1 MNINRNLVKVMCL
14 AVGAATGSMASAQ
27 EGQRVALEEV
37 IVTAQKRAENL
48 QEVPLSISAIGAQ
61 ELDNRGIESLGDL
74 NAVAPNVM
82 IRQNPG
88 ARLISTLSIRGSGQG
103 QPAIWIDAPVGLY
116 LNGIY
121 LGKTQGSIF
130 DVVDIERV
138 EVLRGPQGT
147 LFGRNTEG
155 GAVNFVTR
163 RPSGE
168 MSGSARIEL
177 GNYDRQVA
185 RLQMDLPKMGDTSVA
200 FALRREQ
207 ADGWATNLT
216 GPDLGSNDNQAFRT
230 SVMWEPSDRLT
241 AVYDFDYTH
250 TDQTP
255 TVTSLFAVSGWGGT
269 FPSIFNVNRPDTD
282 ITPDAFKGAVT
293 AGFINP
299 VIADVFVPLGSD
311 IEAAVLPYV
320 TTSRPKT
327 VSTNVAPGQREVYE
341 YSRGRSH
348 ALTLEYELSDQD
360 QLKYIAAQRTMN
372 FEDSQDI
379 DGTPLVSIMSG
390 AIFPNG
396 ADFSNVEPLLGG
408 ATVEQVFGFRTL
420 PAGSPAGAPFPYGMS
435 ASYNRKTEYEQ
446 MSHELQWIATR
457 DRANWVMGLYYFED
471 EGETN
476 GSQSFTLF
484 SQPPQQSNYA
494 ADTEAWAVFGQM
506 DFQMTDSLTATFGVR
521 YTEEKRS
528 GWTHRFLTDGFGGAA
543 LPGGDM
549 AAGQL
554 PFTSYSETF
563 DDTSPMFALSYQYS
577 DDINFYARIANG
589 FKSGGFS
596 SELANPAVDT
606 PFQPQTSLSKEIGM
620 KSEWMDGR
628 ARLNVALFHNAVE
641 DLHITQLL
649 PGTTQS
655 LVTNAGESTYQGAEI
670 EFQVQLSENWRFS
683 GNYGYLD
690 ASFDKY
696 LDNSFLPGRPIID
709 TASNRLPGYAPET
722 TYSLQLEGTL
732 AQFSNGTL
740 SLLVD
745 YSYTDDM
752 YLYAVNKTLAS
763 PNAGGS
769 YIASVNGIPSITN
782 LNARLALSDVTVG
795 NGTMDFS
802 FFVRNATDE
811 DKMIQG
817 IDFSMF
823 RTANWQEPR
832 TYVFSATYNW

>member
-27 EGQRVALEEV
+27 EGQRVTLEEV

-168 MSGSARIEL
+168 MSGSARVEL

-200 FALRREQ
+200 FALRREK

-255 TVTSLFAVSGWGGT
+255 TVTSLFAVSGWAGT
-269 FPSIFNVNRPDTD
+269 FPSIFNQ
-282 ITPDAFKGAVT
+282 AFPQELAPGVVANL
-293 AGFINP
+293 A
-299 VIADVFVPLGSD
+299 VPLGTD
-311 IEAAVLPYV
+311 IQNAVLPYV

-348 ALTLEYELSDQD
+348 ALTLEYDLTEQD
-360 QLKYIAAQRTMN
+360 QLKYIAAQRSMN

-379 DGTPLVSIMSG
+379 DGTPLVSITSG
-390 AIFPNG
+390 AVFPDG
-396 ADFSNVEPLLGG
+396 VPA
-408 ATVEQVFGFRTL
+408 FGI

-435 ASYNRKTEYEQ
+435 ASYNRITDYEQ

-476 GSQSFTLF
+476 GSQLFTLF

-506 DFQMTDSLTATFGVR
+506 DFQMTDSVTATFGVR

-543 LPGGDM
+543 LPGGDL

-596 SELANPAVDT
+596 SELANPAVNT
-606 PFQPQTSLSKEIGM
+606 PFQPQTSVSKEIGM

-628 ARLNVALFHNAVE
+628 ARLNVALFHNSIE

-670 EFQVQLSENWRFS
+670 EFQVQLSDNWRFS

-690 ASFDKY
+690 ATFDKY

-722 TYSLQLEGTL
+722 TYSLQLEGVL
-732 AQFSNGTL
+732 AQLSNGTV
-740 SLLVD
+740 SLLLD

-782 LNARLALSDVTVG
+782 LNARLSLSDVTVG
-795 NGTMDFS
+795 NGTMDFA

>member
-1 MNINRNLVKVMCL
+1 MCL
-14 AVGAATGSMASAQ
+14 AVGAASGSLASAQ
-27 EGQRVALEEV
+27 EGQRVSLEEV
-37 IVTAQKRAENL
+37 IVTAQKREENL

-61 ELDNRGIESLGDL
+61 ELDNRGIESLADL

-82 IRQNPG
+82 VRQNPG
-88 ARLISTLSIRGSGQG
+88 ARLISTLAIRGSGQG

-121 LGKTQGSIF
+121 LGKTQGSVF

-168 MSGSARIEL
+168 ASGSARLEL
-177 GNYDRQVA
+177 GNYDRKVA
-185 RLQMDLPKMGDTSVA
+185 RLQMDLPRMGDTSIA
-200 FALRREQ
+200 FGVRKER

-216 GPDLGSNDNQAFRT
+216 GPDMGSNDNEAFRT

-241 AVYDFDYTH
+241 ALYDFDYTY

-255 TVTSLFAVSGWGGT
+255 VPSSLVALSGWQGNFPLFFNSTRDIGFGPDLAATIPLGDAIQAALQPYVVSG
-269 FPSIFNVNRPDTD
+269 
-282 ITPDAFKGAVT
+282 
-293 AGFINP
+293 
-299 VIADVFVPLGSD
+299 
-311 IEAAVLPYV
+311 
-320 TTSRPKT
+320 RPKT
-327 VSTNVAPGQREVYE
+327 VSTNTAPGQPGLYE
-341 YSRGRSH
+341 RSRGRSH
-348 ALTLEYELSDQD
+348 ALTLEYDLTDQD
-360 QLKYIAAQRTMN
+360 QLKYIGSSRTMY

-379 DGTPLVSIMSG
+379 DGTPLASI
-390 AIFPNG
+390 
-396 ADFSNVEPLLGG
+396 
-408 ATVEQVFGFRTL
+408 TVDAFL
-420 PAGSPAGAPFPYGMS
+420 PAAFGGGVAFSFPYGM
-435 ASYNRKTEYEQ
+435 AANYNRKTDYEQ

-457 DRANWVMGLYYFED
+457 DRVNWVAGLYYFED

-476 GSQSFTLF
+476 GSQLFTLF

-506 DFQMTDSLTATFGVR
+506 DYSISDKLTATFGAR

-528 GWTHRFLTDGFGGAA
+528 GWTHRYQTDSFGGNFVTDAQFSA
-543 LPGGDM
+543 TGARTGFLPY
-549 AAGQL
+549 
-554 PFTSYSETF
+554 TSYNETF
-563 DDTSPMFALSYQYS
+563 DDTSPMVALSYQYS
-577 DDINFYARIANG
+577 DDINFYARAAKG

-596 SELANPAVDT
+596 SEMADPSVNT

-628 ARLNVALFHNAVE
+628 ARLNVALYHNAVE
-641 DLHITQLL
+641 GLHVTQLL

-655 LVTNAGESTYQGAEI
+655 LVTNAGESTYQGYEI
-670 EFQVQLSENWRFS
+670 EFAVQLSDNWKVA

-690 ASFDKY
+690 ASYDKY
-696 LDNSFLPGRPIID
+696 LDNPLTVLGPYIIKDSTRLID

-722 TYSLQLEGTL
+722 TYSLQLDGTL
-732 AQFSNGTL
+732 ARL
-740 SLLVD
+740 SVGDLRLILD
-745 YSYTDDM
+745 YSYTDSM
-752 YLYAVNKTLAS
+752 YLYSVNKSLTA

-769 YIASVNGIPSITN
+769 YVASINGIPATEN
-782 LNARLALSDVTVG
+782 LNVRLALSDVNVG
-795 NGTMDFS
+795 DGTMDFA

-811 DKMIQG
+811 DKQLQG

-823 RTANWQEPR
+823 RNAAWQEPR
-832 TYVFSATYNW
+832 TYVFSATYSW

>member
-1 MNINRNLVKVMCL
+1 MNFNRNLVKVMCL
-14 AVGAATGSMASAQ
+14 AVGAASSALAGAQ
-27 EGQRVALEEV
+27 ESQRIALEEV

-61 ELDNRGIESLGDL
+61 ELDNRGIESLADL

-82 IRQNPG
+82 MRENPG
-88 ARLISTLSIRGSGQG
+88 ARLISTITIRGSGQG
-103 QPAIWIDAPVGLY
+103 QPAIWIDAPVGIY

-121 LGKTQGSIF
+121 LGKTQGSVF

-168 MSGSARIEL
+168 ASGSARLEL
-177 GNYDRQVA
+177 GNYDRKVA
-185 RLQMDLPKMGDTSVA
+185 RLQMDLPKLGDTSISFGA
-200 FALRREQ
+200 RKER

-216 GPDLGSNDNQAFRT
+216 GPDLGSNDNEAFRV
-230 SVMWEPSDRLT
+230 SAMWEPSDRLT

-255 TVTSLFAVSGWGGT
+255 TVTSLAAVSGWGGT
-269 FPSIFNVNRPDTD
+269 FPSIFNQSFPQPLAPGVVAT
-282 ITPDAFKGAVT
+282 
-293 AGFINP
+293 
-299 VIADVFVPLGSD
+299 IAVPLGTD
-311 IEAAVLPYV
+311 IQNAVLPYV
-320 TTSRPKT
+320 STSRPSV

-341 YSRGRSH
+341 YNRGRSH
-348 ALTLEYELSDQD
+348 ALTLEYDLTDQD
-360 QLKYIAAQRTMN
+360 QLKYIGAQRSMN

-379 DGTPLVSIMSG
+379 DGTPLVAITSG
-390 AIFPNG
+390 AVFPDG
-396 ADFSNVEPLLGG
+396 VPA
-408 ATVEQVFGFRTL
+408 FGI

-435 ASYNRKTEYEQ
+435 ASYNRKTDYEQ
-446 MSHELQWIATR
+446 LSHELQWIATR
-457 DRANWVMGLYYFED
+457 DRMNWVAGLYYFED

-494 ADTEAWAVFGQM
+494 ADTEAWAVFGQV
-506 DFQMTDSLTATFGVR
+506 DYQVTDLLTATFGVR

-543 LPGGDM
+543 LPGGDL
-549 AAGQL
+549 APGQL
-554 PFTSYSETF
+554 PYTSYNETF
-563 DDTSPMFALSYQYS
+563 DDTSPMVALSYQLN
-577 DDINFYARIANG
+577 DDINLYARVANG

-606 PFQPQTSLSKEIGM
+606 PFQPQTSLSTEIGM
-620 KSEWMDGR
+620 KSEWLDGR
-628 ARLNVALFHNAVE
+628 ARLNVALFNNAIE

-655 LVTNAGESTYQGAEI
+655 LVTNAGEATYQGAEI
-670 EFQVQLSENWRFS
+670 EFQVQLTENWRVS

-696 LDNSFLPGRPIID
+696 LDNSFAPGRPIID
-709 TASNRLPGYAPET
+709 TASNRLPAYAPEN

-732 AQFSNGTL
+732 AQL
-740 SLLVD
+740 SVGEVKLLLD
-745 YSYTDDM
+745 YSFTDDM

-782 LNARLALSDVTVG
+782 LNARLSLSDVNVG
-795 NGTMDFS
+795 DGTMDFA

-811 DKMIQG
+811 DKQVQG

-823 RTANWQEPR
+823 RTANWQAPR